1 MTGQPSVQQQKGA
14 SQRQLPTSPKD
25 VLTRA
30 WWRRLTAGH
39 DLRLLPAAVAVWLTT
54 VLGVG
59 VGWPLAVAGGVV
71 TALIGVI
78 LLSVV
83 HGKAAI
89 RTSAWLLVLCGLLTA
104 TLTGA
109 RLHADAD
116 NPLRTLAAHGA
127 SVRLR
132 IEVDAV
138 PRPVV
143 SEGFAGRQGGV
154 RTVLIEATARQLTQH
169 GTAESA
175 DGSVLLL
182 APAHGW
188 ANLLRGQQADAFGV
202 LMPPES
208 NDGTV
213 AVLRVR
219 GVPSDVGPASTLQRA
234 ADALRGGLRRAAGSL
249 DGDARGLLPGLVIG
263 DTSGLRQSVTD
274 DFRTAGMAYLLA
286 VGGYHFMIVCGA
298 VLWLARRFIGPR
310 LAAVS
315 TGFVL
320 VAFFE
325 VAGPKP
331 SVLRAFLMVGV
342 GLLALATG
350 RRGSTSSVLAAT
362 VLVLLLWQPEF
373 SGNVQFALSVLAT
386 AAMVLL
392 AGPTADALHRRGVPG
407 GFAELL
413 AIAVVAHLMTA
424 PLIAAGYGQFSLT
437 AVAANVLAEPA
448 FVPAMVLGVL
458 AMALSPIAA
467 SAAGFVAGFAQ
478 WPLDWLIAVAHHSAQ
493 VPAASLPWPTGWLGG
508 VTLAVLII
516 AVVIALRSRRFRV
529 LVIAVTVGVFVVV
542 IPVRMIAPGW
552 PPNGWAMVDCDV
564 GQGDGEV
571 LATNQPDRAVVVD
584 TGPDENA
591 IDECLGRLGVTRIPM
606 VILSHLHAD
615 HVGGLVAVLRNRSV
629 GAVAVGPSRVPA
641 WAWAQVKQEV
651 AAAHVPLVEL
661 SPGQHLQW
669 PGLAMDVVGPPAAES
684 WPSGDDPSGTV
695 VNNSSLVLRAQTAAG
710 RVLLTGDVELAAQ
723 ADLLDARTD
732 LTADILKIP
741 HHGSRYSAPGFL
753 DAVHARVAVASVGLG
768 NPYGHPSPLTLNRLT
783 ADGALVLRTDHD
795 GDVAILPGPSGPV
808 VVRRGDPRPAPHG
821 GSGKNGRPT
830 NGG

>member
-1 MTGQPSVQQQKGA
+1 MTGQSPVDQQKGDNQQQKPG
-14 SQRQLPTSPKD
+14 SPRD
-25 VLTRA
+25 LVTRA
-30 WWRRLTAGH
+30 WWDRLVAGH

-54 VLGVG
+54 VLGVN
-59 VGWPLAVAGGVV
+59 VGWPLAVAGGVGAAFIGIV
-71 TALIGVI
+71 ALR
-78 LLSVV
+78 VV
-83 HGKAAI
+83 HERAAI

-104 TLTGA
+104 ALTGS

-127 SVRLR
+127 SVRMR

-138 PRPVV
+138 PKPIV

-154 RTVLIEATARQLTQH
+154 RTVLIDATACQLTEH
-169 GTAESA
+169 GSTEPAE
-175 DGSVLLL
+175 GSVLLL
-182 APAHGW
+182 APSHGW
-188 ANLLRGQQADAFGV
+188 AGLLRGQQADVSGV

-208 NDGTV
+208 DDGTV
-213 AVLRVR
+213 AVLRIR
-219 GVPSDVGPASTLQRA
+219 GSPSRVSAASPVQRA
-234 ADALRGGLRRAAGSL
+234 AGALRNGLRTAAGSL
-249 DGDARGLLPGLVIG
+249 SGDARGLLPGLVVG
-263 DTSGLRQSVTD
+263 DTSGLRESVAD
-274 DFRTAGMAYLLA
+274 DFKTAGMAYLLA
-286 VGGYHFMIVCGA
+286 VGGFHFMIVCGA
-298 VLWLARRFIGPR
+298 VLWLARRLVGPR
-310 LAAVS
+310 LAAVL
-315 TGFVL
+315 TGLVL
-320 VAFFE
+320 LAFFE

-350 RRGSTSSVLAAT
+350 RRSSTFSALAAT
-362 VLVLLLWQPEF
+362 VLVLLLWQPQF
-373 SGNVQFALSVLAT
+373 SGNVQFALSVSAT

-392 AGPTADALHRRGVPG
+392 ARPTAEALHRRGVPH
-407 GFAELL
+407 GFAELI
-413 AIAVVAHLMTA
+413 AVAVVAHLMTA
-424 PLIAAGYGQFSLT
+424 PLIAADYGQFSLT
-437 AVAANVLAEPA
+437 AIVANVLAEPA
-448 FVPAMVLGVL
+448 FVAAMVLGAL
-458 AMALSPIAA
+458 AMALSPVAA
-467 SAAGFVAGFAQ
+467 PVAGFVAGLAQ
-478 WPLDWLIAVAHHSAQ
+478 WPADWLIGVAHHSAQ
-493 VPAASLPWPTGWLGG
+493 VPASSLPWPTGWLGG
-508 VTLAVLII
+508 VTLAVLIV
-516 AVVIALRSRRFRV
+516 AVVVALRSRRFRV
-529 LVIAVTVGVFVVV
+529 LVVAVLAGVFVVV
-542 IPVRMIAPGW
+542 IPIRVVAPGW
-552 PPNGWAMVDCDV
+552 PPTGWAMVDCDV

-571 LATNQPDRAVVVD
+571 LATSQPDRAVVVD
-584 TGPDENA
+584 TGPDETA
-591 IDECLGRLGVTRIPM
+591 IDECLGRLGITRIPM

-615 HVGGLVAVLRNRSV
+615 HVGGLAAVLRNRSV

-641 WAWAQVKQEV
+641 WAWTQVKQET

-669 PGLAMDVVGPPAAES
+669 PGLAVDVIGPPAAES

-710 RVLLTGDVELAAQ
+710 RILLTGDIELAAQ

-795 GDVAILPGPSGPV
+795 GDVAILPGPHGPV

-821 GSGKNGRPT
+821 GSGKNRQPT